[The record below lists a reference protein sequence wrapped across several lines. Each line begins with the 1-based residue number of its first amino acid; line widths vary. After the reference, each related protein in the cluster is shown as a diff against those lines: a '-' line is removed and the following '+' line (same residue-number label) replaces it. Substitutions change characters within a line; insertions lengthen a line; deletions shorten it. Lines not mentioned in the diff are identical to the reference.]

1 MNQSFTPR
9 EFIDK
14 INADN
19 PGQVFDPY
27 GVEGLIIKQQEED
40 SGVEMLTQAKAEVAK
55 EKAKKTPE
63 EQIAELERQVEA
75 MKNWLIQDGTYTPE
89 EVDNK
94 IQPLK
99 VEYNEFTQHAEVVG
113 VLDLRSLTSAEGLEL
128 PDSIGGFLD
137 LRSLTSAEGLE
148 LPDSIGGDLY
158 LGSLTTAEHLELPDR
173 IGGNLTLRSLTSAEH
188 LQLPTSIGRDIYLD
202 GLTSAEHLQ
211 LPDSIDG
218 DLGLDGLTS
227 AEHLTLPTS
236 IGGDLYLGSLTTAER
251 EHLRAQR
258 PDLAE
263 NIEPIP

>member
-1 MNQSFTPR
+1 MNQSYTPR

-19 PGQVFDPY
+19 PGPAFDPY

-89 EVDNK
+89 LVDSK

-113 VLDLRSLTSAEGLEL
+113 V
-128 PDSIGGFLD
+128 LD

-188 LQLPTSIGRDIYLD
+188 LQLPTGIGRDIYLD